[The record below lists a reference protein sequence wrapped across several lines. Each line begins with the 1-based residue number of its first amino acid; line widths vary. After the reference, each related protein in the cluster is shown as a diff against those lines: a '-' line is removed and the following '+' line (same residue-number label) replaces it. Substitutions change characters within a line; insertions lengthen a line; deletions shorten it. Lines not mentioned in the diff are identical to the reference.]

1 MMKYTKRLI
10 IALMLI
16 TAIIATS
23 TQVSAATDK
32 MLKDKNNK
40 LKISNDL
47 DANVKIV
54 EESIAAGK
62 TLTYKIE
69 VSKGSLYVDLKSEK
83 NFKLEVSDSDNKL
96 VKKIEGF
103 DMMAGMLYYVR
114 GDISLSKGKY
124 KIKISPVNK
133 KEALKVDGKIA
144 LIKNSTS
151 ATIDLSKTY
160 VTAATNGKS
169 YKYKFEVSEKSRVLF
184 SCIIWSHDPDQLF
197 PFVPEFRIDDSKG
210 KTVKKFDRDNIV
222 PDYTLEKGTY
232 TLVVKANETG
242 RLHVLVGQ

>member
-16 TAIIATS
+16 TAITATS

-83 NFKLEVSDSDNKL
+83 
-96 VKKIEGF
+96 
-103 DMMAGMLYYVR
+103 
-114 GDISLSKGKY
+114 
-124 KIKISPVNK
+124 
-133 KEALKVDGKIA
+133 
-144 LIKNSTS
+144 
-151 ATIDLSKTY
+151 
-160 VTAATNGKS
+160 
-169 YKYKFEVSEKSRVLF
+169 
-184 SCIIWSHDPDQLF
+184 
-197 PFVPEFRIDDSKG
+197 
-210 KTVKKFDRDNIV
+210 
-222 PDYTLEKGTY
+222 TL
-232 TLVVKANETG
+232 N
-242 RLHVLVGQ
+242 